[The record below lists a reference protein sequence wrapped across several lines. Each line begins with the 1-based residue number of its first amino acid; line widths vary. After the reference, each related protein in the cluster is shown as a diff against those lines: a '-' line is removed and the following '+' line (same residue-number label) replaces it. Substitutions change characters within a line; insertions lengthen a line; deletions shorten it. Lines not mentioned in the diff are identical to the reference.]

1 VLGSFNSQH
10 PFSRIYTGA
19 FNQTEEG
26 KKQGG
31 KGTGLGLALVRQIVK
46 LSGGRLG
53 VKSKLGGGS
62 TFWVELPLG
71 VGEKALNLQGKRIVS
86 PEELGGLCCN
96 MPATLENQP
105 FGFKNNLATTVDV
118 AAYEATMPPILGDP
132 SLNLAR
138 LQMLGEYER
147 LKV

>member
-1 VLGSFNSQH
+1 MLGSFNSQH

-53 VKSKLGGGS
+53 VKSKLGEGS

-86 PEELGGLCCN
+86 PEELGGLQ
-96 MPATLENQP
+96 ATLENQP

-118 AAYEATMPPILGDP
+118 AAYEATLPPILGDP